1 MQRQTTLPSPIQR
14 VRRDS
19 VRLLTPWLQR
29 WLALGALGSIL
40 SPALRGNNTYIGWL
54 PFWLLL
60 APLLLL
66 VLVHRDRLAAAST
79 VFLVRSRRR
88 RVFFRIPQARRAS
101 RGAVRPQARAV
112 A

>member
-1 MQRQTTLPSPIQR
+1 MHRQPTLPSPIQR

-19 VRLLTPWLQR
+19 GRLLTPWLQR
-29 WLALGALGSIL
+29 WLLVGALGSLL
-40 SPALRGNNTYIGWL
+40 SPALRGYNTYVGWL

-66 VLVHRDRLAAAST
+66 VLVHRDRLAVAST

-88 RVFFRIPQARRAS
+88 RVLFRVPQARRAS
-101 RGAVRPQARAV
+101 RPPARAV